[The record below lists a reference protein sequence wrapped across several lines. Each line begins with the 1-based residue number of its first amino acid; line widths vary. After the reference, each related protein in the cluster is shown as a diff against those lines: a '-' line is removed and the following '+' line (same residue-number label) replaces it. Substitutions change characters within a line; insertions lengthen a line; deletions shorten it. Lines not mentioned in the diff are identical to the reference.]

1 MISRII
7 YAFKNLKYH
16 LFAAHKNGHGIH
28 SPFIFNLIKEVFNKK
43 TNHPDLKA
51 VLQLYSNL
59 KSSNELIE
67 SSNYGAGSVYSES
80 KEIPLR
86 LIIKRSGLPTK
97 YGKLLF
103 NQINYFSP
111 QTILELGTSVGI
123 SSLFI
128 ASANKKADFFTIEGS
143 LSKLTKAKELADKLG
158 LKNIHF
164 INGNFDSVLEP
175 VLSEIPKLD
184 FVFIDG
190 NHKKEPTLKYFEQCL
205 NKSHTHS
212 VFIFDDIHW
221 SDEMENA
228 WEEIKRNPKVRVSI
242 DIFRMGI
249 VFFRPELSYQ
259 HYVIKF

>member
-1 MISRII
+1 MILQII
-7 YAFKNLKYH
+7 YALKNINYL
-16 LFAAHKNGHGIH
+16 LLAGHKNGHGIH

-43 TNHPDLKA
+43 TIHPDLKD
-51 VLQLYSNL
+51 VLHLYSKI
-59 KSSNELIE
+59 KSSKEPIE
-67 SSNYGAGSVYSES
+67 STYYGAGSVYSES
-80 KEIPLR
+80 KEMPLR
-86 LIIKRSGLPTK
+86 LIAKRSGLPTK

-103 NQINYFSP
+103 NLIQFAAP

-128 ASANKKADFFTIEGS
+128 ASAAKKADFFTIEGS
-143 LSKLTKAKELADKLG
+143 LPKLTKAKELADNLG

-164 INGNFDSVLEP
+164 INGNFDHVLEP
-175 VLSEIPKLD
+175 VLAEIPKLD

-190 NHKKEPTLKYFEQCL
+190 NHKKNPTLKYFELCL
-205 NKSHTHS
+205 NKSHPNS

-249 VFFRPELSYQ
+249 VFFRAELSYQ
-259 HYVIKF
+259 HYVLKF